1 MDPGIL
7 ATLVT
12 AGAGITEILVSRFKC
27 LVSCVDCRCQSCKFG
42 FLDNAIVDTH
52 EVEFKRI
59 TANGNDLIYVSKNA
73 VNVNDSDDEP
83 HTDVPSD
90 FYKLKNMK
98 SYQLSKQNNI
108 LVIDEMPFLVLF

>member
-1 MDPGIL
+1 MDAGIL

-12 AGAGITEILVSRFKC
+12 AGAGITGILVSRFKC

-52 EVEFKRI
+52 EVEFKKI
-59 TANGNDLIYVSKNA
+59 QANGNDLIYVSKNA

-90 FYKLKNMK
+90 LLQVDENEN
-98 SYQLSKQNNI
+98 LP
-108 LVIDEMPFLVLF
+108 IDKTT

>member
-1 MDPGIL
+1 MDSGII

-12 AGAGITEILVSRFKC
+12 AGAGITVILVSRFKG
-27 LVSCVDCRCQSCKFG
+27 LVNCVGCRCQSCKFW

-90 FYKLKNMK
+90 CLQVEDNDN
-98 SYQLSKQNNI
+98 LP
-108 LVIDEMPFLVLF
+108 IDKTK